1 MGHCQG
7 LGALH
12 AGRQEPDPGHL
23 CFSLDTLCWVFLGP
37 PPASPTYSQTCSL
50 QTSAH
55 PTSVPPSI
63 QLPLSSDFQERRGL
77 AIALVG

>member
-12 AGRQEPDPGHL
+12 AGQQESGPGHL
-23 CFSLDTLCWVFLGP
+23 RFSLDTLCWVFFSP

-63 QLPLSSDFQERRGL
+63 TSCLLVLISKREEDWPLR
-77 AIALVG
+77 